1 MYTKVTQKEL
11 AEVLDYYRQDRKNCL
26 YSYIDLKKY
35 GLGNPHLSVYIDRGL
50 VTDQGYA
57 DTLQAE
63 TMHDILKEA
72 DTLQAGTADSTLTAG
87 GLRCVLLQY
96 YTGINVF
103 SYKNNLDVPATVAF
117 LQEKQPSMINGP
129 LETLEKL
136 YPYFRETYDFEAGYV
151 TELLE
156 KPGRGPAIIPA
167 ESTVRENGTPDARA
181 MQNADESDA
190 ETQAEFP
197 VEKAGEA
204 ELPEIAALICTDEGV
219 GGTYTPEGLAAQL
232 LERQRDGFG
241 RNYFIRQNGRIV
253 CHAGTYAEVDDL
265 AVVSGVITAAD
276 SRGQNLAD
284 RVVSKLNKE
293 LLAEGKHPCLFY
305 YTKSAARLY
314 AKTGYAA
321 GTGWAKLIRKQG

>member
-72 DTLQAGTADSTLTAG
+72 DPSQAGAADSALTAG
-87 GLRCVLLQY
+87 ALRCVLLQY

-156 KPGRGPAIIPA
+156 KPKD
-167 ESTVRENGTPDARA
+167 ESMSET
-181 MQNADESDA
+181 DESDA

-265 AVVSGVITAAD
+265 AVVSGVITAED

>member
-72 DTLQAGTADSTLTAG
+72 DTSQAGTADSALTAG
-87 GLRCVLLQY
+87 ALRCVLLQY

-156 KPGRGPAIIPA
+156 KPKD
-167 ESTVRENGTPDARA
+167 ESMSET
-181 MQNADESDA
+181 DESDA

-265 AVVSGVITAAD
+265 AVVSGVITAED

>member
-35 GLGNPHLSVYIDRGL
+35 GLGNSHLSVYIDRGL
-50 VTDQGYA
+50 DTDQGYA

-72 DTLQAGTADSTLTAG
+72 DTSQAGTADSALTAG
-87 GLRCVLLQY
+87 ALRCVLLQY

-156 KPGRGPAIIPA
+156 KPKD
-167 ESTVRENGTPDARA
+167 ESMSET
-181 MQNADESDA
+181 DESDA

-204 ELPEIAALICTDEGV
+204 ELPEIAALIYTDEGV

-265 AVVSGVITAAD
+265 AVVSGVITAED

>member
-72 DTLQAGTADSTLTAG
+72 DTSQAGTADSALTAG
-87 GLRCVLLQY
+87 ALRCVLLQY

-156 KPGRGPAIIPA
+156 KPKD
-167 ESTVRENGTPDARA
+167 ESMSET
-181 MQNADESDA
+181 DESDA

-265 AVVSGVITAAD
+265 A
-276 SRGQNLAD
+276 D

>member
-72 DTLQAGTADSTLTAG
+72 DTSQAGTADSALTAG
-87 GLRCVLLQY
+87 ALRCVLLQY

-156 KPGRGPAIIPA
+156 KPK
-167 ESTVRENGTPDARA
+167 
-181 MQNADESDA
+181 DESMSETDEADA

-265 AVVSGVITAAD
+265 AVVSGVITAED

>member
-63 TMHDILKEA
+63 TMDDILKEA
-72 DTLQAGTADSTLTAG
+72 DTSQAGAADSALTAG
-87 GLRCVLLQY
+87 ALRCVLLQY

-156 KPGRGPAIIPA
+156 KPKD
-167 ESTVRENGTPDARA
+167 ESMSET
-181 MQNADESDA
+181 DESDA

-204 ELPEIAALICTDEGV
+204 ELLEIAALICTDEGV

-265 AVVSGVITAAD
+265 AVVSGVITAED

>member
-1 MYTKVTQKEL
+1 MYTKVMQKEL

-72 DTLQAGTADSTLTAG
+72 DTSQAGAADSALTAG
-87 GLRCVLLQY
+87 ALRCVLLQY

-156 KPGRGPAIIPA
+156 KPKD
-167 ESTVRENGTPDARA
+167 ESMSET
-181 MQNADESDA
+181 DESDA

-219 GGTYTPEGLAAQL
+219 GGTYTPEGLAGQL

-265 AVVSGVITAAD
+265 AVVSGVITAED

>member
-72 DTLQAGTADSTLTAG
+72 DTSQAGAADSALTAG
-87 GLRCVLLQY
+87 ALRCVLLQY

-156 KPGRGPAIIPA
+156 KPKD
-167 ESTVRENGTPDARA
+167 ESMSET
-181 MQNADESDA
+181 DESDA

-265 AVVSGVITAAD
+265 AVVSGVITAEH

>member
-72 DTLQAGTADSTLTAG
+72 DTSQAGTADSALTAG
-87 GLRCVLLQY
+87 ALRCVLLQY

-156 KPGRGPAIIPA
+156 KPKD
-167 ESTVRENGTPDARA
+167 ESMSET
-181 MQNADESDA
+181 DESDA

-265 AVVSGVITAAD
+265 AVVSGVITAED

-305 YTKSAARLY
+305 YTRSAARLY

>member
-72 DTLQAGTADSTLTAG
+72 DTLQAGAADSALTAG
-87 GLRCVLLQY
+87 ALRCVLLQY

-156 KPGRGPAIIPA
+156 KPKD
-167 ESTVRENGTPDARA
+167 ESMSET
-181 MQNADESDA
+181 DESDA

-265 AVVSGVITAAD
+265 AVVSGVITAED

>member
-35 GLGNPHLSVYIDRGL
+35 GLGNSHLSVYIDRGL

-72 DTLQAGTADSTLTAG
+72 DTSQAGTADSALTAG
-87 GLRCVLLQY
+87 ALRCVLLQY
-96 YTGINVF
+96 YTGINIF

-156 KPGRGPAIIPA
+156 KPKD
-167 ESTVRENGTPDARA
+167 ESMSET
-181 MQNADESDA
+181 DESDA

-265 AVVSGVITAAD
+265 AVVSGVITAED

>member
-72 DTLQAGTADSTLTAG
+72 DTLQAGTADSALTAG

-156 KPGRGPAIIPA
+156 KPKD
-167 ESTVRENGTPDARA
+167 ESMSET
-181 MQNADESDA
+181 DESDA

-265 AVVSGVITAAD
+265 AVVSGVITAED

>member
-72 DTLQAGTADSTLTAG
+72 DTSQAGAADSALTAG
-87 GLRCVLLQY
+87 ALRCVLLQY

-156 KPGRGPAIIPA
+156 KPK
-167 ESTVRENGTPDARA
+167 
-181 MQNADESDA
+181 DESMSETDEFDA

-265 AVVSGVITAAD
+265 AVVSGVITAED

>member
-72 DTLQAGTADSTLTAG
+72 DTSQAGAADSALTAG
-87 GLRCVLLQY
+87 ALRCVLLQY

-129 LETLEKL
+129 LETLKKL

-156 KPGRGPAIIPA
+156 KPKD
-167 ESTVRENGTPDARA
+167 ESMSET
-181 MQNADESDA
+181 DESDA

-265 AVVSGVITAAD
+265 AVVSGVITAED

>member
-72 DTLQAGTADSTLTAG
+72 DTSQAGAADSALTAG
-87 GLRCVLLQY
+87 ALRCVLLQY

-156 KPGRGPAIIPA
+156 KPKD
-167 ESTVRENGTPDARA
+167 ESMSET
-181 MQNADESDA
+181 DESDA

-204 ELPEIAALICTDEGV
+204 ELPEIAAMICTDEGV

-265 AVVSGVITAAD
+265 AVVSGVITAED

>member
-72 DTLQAGTADSTLTAG
+72 DTSQAGTADSALTAG
-87 GLRCVLLQY
+87 ALRCVLLQY

-156 KPGRGPAIIPA
+156 KPKD
-167 ESTVRENGTPDARA
+167 ESMSET
-181 MQNADESDA
+181 DESDA

>member
-72 DTLQAGTADSTLTAG
+72 DTLQAGTADSALTAG

-156 KPGRGPAIIPA
+156 KPKD
-167 ESTVRENGTPDARA
+167 ESMSET
-181 MQNADESDA
+181 DESDA

-241 RNYFIRQNGRIV
+241 RNYFIRQSGRIV

-265 AVVSGVITAAD
+265 AVVSGVITAED

>member
-72 DTLQAGTADSTLTAG
+72 DTLQAGTADSALTAG
-87 GLRCVLLQY
+87 ALRCVLLQY

-156 KPGRGPAIIPA
+156 KPKDEGMS
-167 ESTVRENGTPDARA
+167 ET
-181 MQNADESDA
+181 DESDA

-265 AVVSGVITAAD
+265 AVVSGVITAED

>member
-72 DTLQAGTADSTLTAG
+72 DTSQAGAADSALTAG
-87 GLRCVLLQY
+87 ALRCVLLQD

-156 KPGRGPAIIPA
+156 KPKD
-167 ESTVRENGTPDARA
+167 ESMSET
-181 MQNADESDA
+181 DESDA

-219 GGTYTPEGLAAQL
+219 GGTYTTEGLAAQL

-265 AVVSGVITAAD
+265 AVVSGVITAED

-305 YTKSAARLY
+305 YTRSAARLY

>member
-103 SYKNNLDVPATVAF
+103 SYKNNLDVPATIAF

-156 KPGRGPAIIPA
+156 KPKD
-167 ESTVRENGTPDARA
+167 EKYVRNR
-181 MQNADESDA
+181 
-190 ETQAEFP
+190 
-197 VEKAGEA
+197 
-204 ELPEIAALICTDEGV
+204 
-219 GGTYTPEGLAAQL
+219 
-232 LERQRDGFG
+232 
-241 RNYFIRQNGRIV
+241 RI
-253 CHAGTYAEVDDL
+253 
-265 AVVSGVITAAD
+265 
-276 SRGQNLAD
+276 
-284 RVVSKLNKE
+284 
-293 LLAEGKHPCLFY
+293 
-305 YTKSAARLY
+305 
-314 AKTGYAA
+314 
-321 GTGWAKLIRKQG
+321 

>member
-35 GLGNPHLSVYIDRGL
+35 GLGNPHLSVYVDRGL

-72 DTLQAGTADSTLTAG
+72 DTSQAGTADSALTAG
-87 GLRCVLLQY
+87 ALRCVLLQY

-156 KPGRGPAIIPA
+156 KPKD
-167 ESTVRENGTPDARA
+167 ESMSET
-181 MQNADESDA
+181 DESDA

-265 AVVSGVITAAD
+265 AVVSGVITAED

>member
-72 DTLQAGTADSTLTAG
+72 DTSQAGAADSALTAG
-87 GLRCVLLQY
+87 ALRCVLLQY

-156 KPGRGPAIIPA
+156 KPKD
-167 ESTVRENGTPDARA
+167 ESMSET
-181 MQNADESDA
+181 DESDA
-190 ETQAEFP
+190 ETQAEFS

-265 AVVSGVITAAD
+265 AVVSGVITAED

>member
-63 TMHDILKEA
+63 AMHDILKEA

-156 KPGRGPAIIPA
+156 KPKD
-167 ESTVRENGTPDARA
+167 ESMSET
-181 MQNADESDA
+181 DESDA

-265 AVVSGVITAAD
+265 AVVSGVITAED

-321 GTGWAKLIRKQG
+321 GTGWAKLVRKQG